1 MSIFKEIEKR
11 LENLFEGF
19 FNNRWRST
27 IQPVEL
33 ARKMVAEMD
42 RARRI
47 SVTVTYAPNIFTVGL
62 APADLTEI
70 ERFKES
76 LLRELTNYLT
86 AHAQAKQYHL
96 TGAFNITL
104 TADPDLPSGDC
115 RIETHIEERPA
126 PVEEHTQIISA
137 EEARLLLTAARQAR
151 LDDEASGLTYPL
163 KSKSITIG
171 RQADNDIVLDS
182 PGVSRHHAR
191 LDLDGSAY
199 RLVDLSSTNGTFIND
214 EEVDQALLAD
224 GDNISLGNVVLIFRL
239 TS

>member
-1 MSIFKEIEKR
+1 MSIFNEIEKR

-19 FNNRWRST
+19 FNNRFRST

-33 ARKMVAEMD
+33 ARKLVAEMD

-47 SVTVTYAPNIFTVGL
+47 SVTVTYAPNIFTIAL
-62 APADLTEI
+62 APGDLAEI

-76 LLRELTNYLT
+76 LLRELTSYLT
-86 AHAQAKQYHL
+86 AHAQAKQYRL
-96 TGAFNITL
+96 TGAFNIAL
-104 TADPDLPSGDC
+104 TADPGLKSGDC

-126 PVEEHTQIISA
+126 PVEGHTQIISA

-163 KSKSITIG
+163 KSNSTTIG

-191 LDLDGSAY
+191 LDLDDSSY
-199 RLVDLSSTNGTFIND
+199 RLVDLSSTNGTFLN
-214 EEVDQALLAD
+214 EKEVDEALLTD
-224 GDNISLGNVVLIFRL
+224 GDSISLGNIVLRFRL